1 MRSYH
6 FNMGLV
12 VTNTSF
18 TSDAKFESEKVGSP
32 PIQLR
37 DGQTLRRWIAD
48 DFEVEE
54 IDFETKTIEVC
65 KGFGVNVPRF
75 R

>member
-6 FNMGLV
+6 FNVGLV

-18 TSDAKFESEKVGSP
+18 TDDARFESEKAGSP

-37 DGQTLRRWIAD
+37 DGEALRKWIAD

-54 IDFETKTIEVC
+54 INFTTRRIEVC
-65 KGFGVNVPRF
+65 KGLGINIPKFL
-75 R
+75 